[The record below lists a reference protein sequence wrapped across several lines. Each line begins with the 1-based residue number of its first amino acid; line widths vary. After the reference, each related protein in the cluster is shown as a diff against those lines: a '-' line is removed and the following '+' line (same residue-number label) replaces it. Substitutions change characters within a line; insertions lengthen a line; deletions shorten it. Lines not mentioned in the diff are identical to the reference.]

1 MDKSS
6 VMIKDVKNSLASTRE
21 KIDSALVE
29 LLTQTMTHE
38 QLTLML
44 VDHVF
49 QWTAVAG
56 RITTGSMS
64 VAEERTVT
72 GREEGDTTPVAE
84 SDEGN

>member
-1 MDKSS
+1 MDQSS
-6 VMIKDVKNSLASTRE
+6 IMVKNVKSSLASTRV

-29 LLTQTMTHE
+29 LLTQTLTHE

-44 VDHVF
+44 ADHVC
-49 QWTAVAG
+49 QWNAVAG

-64 VAEERTVT
+64 VAEEETVA
-72 GREEGDTTPVAE
+72 GHEEGDTTPAAE

>member
-29 LLTQTMTHE
+29 LLTQTLTHE
-38 QLTLML
+38 QLTQML

-64 VAEERTVT
+64 VAEEGAVT
-72 GREEGDTTPVAE
+72 DREEGDTTPVAE